1 MKSKVFTILA
11 ALGLAALAFTFPAH
25 AQELSMLGLLGFIV
39 NKAPTFLPQ
48 TAGQKAICMIPRYGL
63 TLTRAQLRLGGTFTK
78 AQIDRI
84 VVRLGN
90 HNIWDLTGSEL
101 DALNKYKGLYDDAY
115 HLTLPFDERDAS
127 DIVGKELGGID
138 MSKLD
143 ENVYIDVDINSAAS
157 SPTLACRLFLT
168 PPQGDDPN
176 QLVKKLIKATSPT
189 MASGD
194 NDINWNPKGA
204 LLQRAYLRYT
214 GTDWCGTTGTATAW
228 SGNTGN
234 GAMGAVTVSAAA
246 KIGTHKI
253 VIVEPGTNVGT
264 FIHEDPSGVLVSAR
278 GVVASA
284 YSGGGLAFT
293 LADGATDFAV
303 GDGFDIVVSE
313 ASNGNINSLVVKK
326 NGVPIWEDMS
336 CVDARFIQKEFKK
349 VPQTKMY
356 VYDPIV
362 DNNQS
367 AAVVT
372 ADATSFM
379 VRPNLTASD
388 TVTAIFE
395 VLDKPYNL

>member
-1 MKSKVFTILA
+1 MKKTLLPLLA
-11 ALGLAALAFTFPAH
+11 AIGIAALAFAFPSH
-25 AQELSMLGLLGFIV
+25 AQELGALGLLGFIV

-48 TAGQKAICMIPRYGL
+48 TAGQKAICMIPRYAL

-78 AQIDRI
+78 AQIDRL

-101 DALNKYKGLYDDAY
+101 DAINKYKGLYDDAY

-143 ENVYIDVDINSAAS
+143 ENVYIDIDINAAAS
-157 SPTLACRLFLT
+157 SPTLAARLFLT
-168 PPQGDDPN
+168 PPQGNDPD
-176 QLVKKLIKATSPT
+176 QLVKKLIKQVSPT

-204 LLQRAYLRYT
+204 LLQRAYLRYS
-214 GTDWCGTTGTATAW
+214 GSDWCGTSATSTAW

-234 GAMGAVTVSAAA
+234 GAMGSITVSAAA

-253 VIVEPGTNVGT
+253 VIVEPGANVGT
-264 FIHEDPSGVLVSAR
+264 FIHEDPSGKLISAR

-293 LADGATDFAV
+293 LADGATDFV
-303 GDGFDIVVSE
+303 SGDGFDIVVSE
-313 ASNGNINSLVVKK
+313 ATNGNVNSVVVKK

-336 CVDARFIQKEFKK
+336 CVDARFIQQEFKK

-356 VYDPIV
+356 VYDPII

-379 VRPNLTASD
+379 IRPTLTASD
-388 TVTAIFE
+388 TITSIFE